1 LTALAA
7 VAIVSL
13 PLPTLALTLDTATT
27 MMTAVICDNS
37 GRCTRPASKP
47 QTAPTDLA
55 ETMKNEAAAQREW
68 MKAEAA
74 KAQKEVTKATKSAQ
88 ATVVQAQKETLNGA
102 PKEVKRAVKDVT
114 KATKGAQKE
123 VSRRLEAWRGPST
136 RCRRRRRRRLAK

>member
-1 LTALAA
+1 MTSTKLCVTLLFVAWLSSTESLRLPPSAGKMRAKDSLTALAA

-55 ETMKNEAAAQREW
+55 ETMKNEAAAQR
-68 MKAEAA
+68 
-74 KAQKEVTKATKSAQ
+74 
-88 ATVVQAQKETLNGA
+88 
-102 PKEVKRAVKDVT
+102 
-114 KATKGAQKE
+114 
-123 VSRRLEAWRGPST
+123 
-136 RCRRRRRRRLAK
+136 